1 MSTWDTNP
9 NPDARSI
16 LIGDIDSLWRTY
28 QLTIKRLDT
37 VNSTTRYSDQMNEI
51 KRSMQFINSHVCTQ
65 EQATRQDT
73 AISELSKTVK
83 QFKETL
89 STLRNELQASGG
101 RRIKKRTRRHK
112 KKRGKKTR
120 RKRTRAN
127 RSNH

>member
-16 LIGDIDSLWRTY
+16 LIRDIDSLWRTY
-28 QLTIKRLDT
+28 QLIIKNLDT
-37 VNSTTRYSDQMNEI
+37 VNSTTTYSDQMNKI
-51 KRSMQFINSHVCTQ
+51 KQSMQFINSHVCTQ
-65 EQATRQDT
+65 EHARAQDT

-89 STLRNELQASGG
+89 STLRNELEASGG

-120 RKRTRAN
+120 GKRTRAN